1 VLDKAKPRPRWQREC
16 GIRVEHEGSL
26 MTKQRSQCGERV
38 GNLVC
43 VLERDHD
50 GYHDDE
56 FPDEEI
62 IEEPKKLSP
71 ETQQMLDD
79 IEHEEYP

>member
-1 VLDKAKPRPRWQREC
+1 MESPVHVCGLQELPMSDSRP
-16 GIRVEHEGSL
+16 S
-26 MTKQRSQCGERV
+26 KQRSQCGERV